1 MTKPKARTGDVIPPV
16 RKKPQVAIE
25 EGMTD
30 SVIFSLIDGPVAVT
44 LGCWLF
50 FAIEALANE
59 ELVVRVLN
67 HKRRRFHRRRPGGDW
82 SLVECGGQLDGPR
95 RVSACPH

>member
-25 EGMTD
+25 DGMTD
-30 SVIFSLIDGPVAVT
+30 SVIFSLIYGPVAVT

-50 FAIEALANE
+50 FANE
-59 ELVVRVLN
+59 PWRT
-67 HKRRRFHRRRPGGDW
+67 KRWLF
-82 SLVECGGQLDGPR
+82 VF
-95 RVSACPH
+95 